1 MLLFM
6 SMLKLNL
13 KYLLRSNLN
22 LNSFLLAFIA
32 VLFVILDHTVIRF
45 TLRSLGLRSM
55 IPRKVRLVKN
65 LPCLNMFPGKNLMSI
80 SMIVPILGKAV
91 RGYFTWWW
99 IFWLG
104 WINWTRVTILHLVWK
119 RLGLGRMIPF
129 TPWGGVV
136 VDSPRIRWS
145 HGMLMIFSPF
155 FFFFFFQKKNKN
167 PISCQVLCI
176 AYWWYC
182 LILFTYALHP
192 VLSISCVD
200 LRFSISLLVMVR
212 SCLREQIASLFLLL
226 KLF

>member
-1 MLLFM
+1 MLLVWIKVRMLLFM

-91 RGYFTWWW
+91 RGYFT
-99 IFWLG
+99 
-104 WINWTRVTILHLVWK
+104 
-119 RLGLGRMIPF
+119 
-129 TPWGGVV
+129 
-136 VDSPRIRWS
+136 
-145 HGMLMIFSPF
+145 
-155 FFFFFFQKKNKN
+155 
-167 PISCQVLCI
+167 
-176 AYWWYC
+176 
-182 LILFTYALHP
+182 
-192 VLSISCVD
+192 
-200 LRFSISLLVMVR
+200 
-212 SCLREQIASLFLLL
+212 
-226 KLF
+226 